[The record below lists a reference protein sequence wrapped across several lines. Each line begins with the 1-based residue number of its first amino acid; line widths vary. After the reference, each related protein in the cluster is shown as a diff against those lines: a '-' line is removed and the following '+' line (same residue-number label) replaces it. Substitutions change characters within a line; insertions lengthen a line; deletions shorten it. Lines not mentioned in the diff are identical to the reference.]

1 MKYSNAV
8 DPATMRSVINKG
20 GNKTTNHF
28 ISEAI
33 HQRQR
38 DEYDRGVLD
47 VCRDPLLGST
57 KITSEGDGDEVSM
70 VDKNNN
76 SN

>member
-8 DPATMRSVINKG
+8 DPATLRSVIHKG
-20 GNKTTNHF
+20 DNKTTNHF

-57 KITSEGDGDEVSM
+57 NIVSEGDDNEVS
-70 VDKNNN
+70 VADKDNN